1 MSRDYKNR
9 IPGYA
14 RPRRKRSSQTWWV
27 PGAALALVVFGFIVV
42 MLAGGDDEDSTSES
56 DLAVPLTSEK
66 DTQQVLSLHPEPV
79 GTVTDPKEKKQVVQQ
94 TAPALST
101 TPDPVPS
108 QIVTPART
116 GQSSLTPLA
125 LPSNPLALAVP
136 EMKAPLAAPSPAPN
150 TATPASESSRSSPG
164 KQPDAENGKAKQ
176 QKNEATTAV
185 SPVVQRPVKPKPV
198 EPRFSF
204 YELLPEKEVL
214 IQENEIRALK
224 REEVQGKATG
234 LSGSY
239 VLQAGSFPTE
249 AEASQLKERLLQ
261 LKVKGRMEAVL
272 IEGASWYRVKVGPYS
287 SLVDADKMRAYLR
300 RNEIDT
306 VVQKDLP

>member
-66 DTQQVLSLHPEPV
+66 DTQQVLSLHPEPAA
-79 GTVTDPKEKKQVVQQ
+79 TVTDPKEKKQVVQQ
-94 TAPALST
+94 TAPALPS
-101 TPDPVPS
+101 TPDPVSS
-108 QIVTPART
+108 QIVTAAKA
-116 GQSSLTPLA
+116 GQASLTPLA
-125 LPSNPLALAVP
+125 LPSNPLALTVP
-136 EMKAPLAAPSPAPN
+136 EVKAPLAAPSAPN
-150 TATPASESSRSSPG
+150 TVATASASSRSGPG
-164 KQPDAENGKAKQ
+164 KQSDAENGKAKQ
-176 QKNEATTAV
+176 EKNEAATAV

-272 IEGASWYRVKVGPYS
+272 IEGTSWYRVKVGPYS